1 MKSEKPGTVNISI
14 KALMISALLLQIV
27 QLPVSQAAE
36 SDLPRTATGRPDLQ
50 GYWTNRTRTPL
61 QRPRPLGTQRTYSAE
76 EAQQFEARLRQNAE
90 RSEAPSDPDRSAP
103 DADDVGTYN
112 TFWLDLGS
120 NVIQID
126 GEYRTSMIIEP
137 EDGRIPW
144 LPESERQPN
153 QLARWLNEEGVGAF
167 DGPELQTIGERCL
180 LFFDFR
186 TSNSGSGPPMMPM
199 YYNNNYQIIQ
209 TDDYVVILT
218 EMIHDARIIPLRDE
232 HTPVPYRWNGDS
244 IGHWEGDTLV
254 IETRN
259 LHPQQSHFGSSDE
272 LLVTERLRLVSDELI
287 EYTFT
292 MDDPLV
298 YSRPWTAQMTF
309 SALPEGEQVYEY
321 ACHEGNYALT
331 GILAG
336 ARRED
341 VERGSGSESAA
352 EN

>member
-1 MKSEKPGTVNISI
+1 M
-14 KALMISALLLQIV
+14 
-27 QLPVSQAAE
+27 
-36 SDLPRTATGRPDLQ
+36 DRTAQGHPDLQ

-61 QRPRPLGTQRTYSAE
+61 QRPRNLGTQRAYTLE
-76 EAQQFEARLRQNAE
+76 EAQQFESRLQQNAA
-90 RSEAPSDPDRSAP
+90 RSEAPSDPNRSAP
-103 DADDVGTYN
+103 DASDVGTYN

-120 NVIQID
+120 NVIQVG
-126 GEYRTSMIIEP
+126 GEYRTSMIVEP
-137 EDGRIPW
+137 EDGRIPY
-144 LPESERQPN
+144 LPEADRQAN
-153 QLARWLNEEGVGAF
+153 QLSRWLAEEGVGPF

-209 TDDYVVILT
+209 TDNHVVILT

-254 IETRN
+254 ITTRK
-259 LHPQQSHFGSSDE
+259 LHPQQSHFGSSDA
-272 LLVTERLRLVSDELI
+272 LVVTERLQRVSDSVI

-298 YSRPWTAQMTF
+298 YAQPWTAQMTF
-309 SALPEGEQVYEY
+309 NALPEGEQVYEY

-336 ARRED
+336 ARREQ
-341 VERGSGSESAA
+341 VERELAA
-352 EN
+352 ED